1 MEDEEKEILIGKD
14 KPADTAD
21 SRLYALEKRI
31 SALEEFV
38 GLNSGTGDEVKKYP
52 GALSDEPI
60 DLSLDEAEFG
70 PIAVNPVQ
78 GVMKSSGKSPAVAGS
93 SAKTPGQGNAIM
105 DVMSEKFAWKTDMP
119 GTAVSNVISA
129 ISLNDRALFINTLF
143 SQDPLLFRENIM
155 KINAMSSLEEA
166 ENYIG
171 KTFPKWNMHSAV
183 VYRFMMAVRRKLK

>member
-1 MEDEEKEILIGKD
+1 MEDEEKENLIEKD
-14 KPADTAD
+14 RPADTED
-21 SRLYALEKRI
+21 SRLDALEKRI

-38 GLNSGTGDEVKKYP
+38 GLNVGTEDHVKKYP

-70 PIAVNPVQ
+70 PIAVNPVH
-78 GVMKSSGKSPAVAGS
+78 GSMKNTGKSSVTTGS
-93 SAKTPGQGNAIM
+93 YVKTPGKGSAIM

-119 GTAVSNVISA
+119 GTSVSNVISA

-143 SQDPLLFRENIM
+143 SQDPLLFQENIM

-166 ENYIG
+166 ENYI
-171 KTFPKWNMHSAV
+171 KETFPKWNMHSAV